1 MYVIGSSANGTG
13 HNIVLQSAS
22 SELHSDFS
30 EFGVVRSYG
39 PGSELLEQGAPADDV
54 FLIHDGIVKLVWTE
68 PKGKQTILG
77 LRWNGYLLGVPSAIT
92 GDASPMSAVTLVRS
106 QLRRVTVRDFLDC
119 LQRRA
124 DLGWKVHQI
133 QCREISEH
141 LNSLGELACCSA
153 RSRLARIFE
162 RFIAAG
168 HAEIE
173 GTKTRIRLPLKQKEL
188 AELIGVTPEHLSR
201 ILHDLSKDGLLY
213 VRKGWIIVPEPHALA
228 TL

>member
-1 MYVIGSSANGTG
+1 MYVNGSSTNGTV
-13 HNIVLQSAS
+13 HTVVLQSAS
-22 SELHSDFS
+22 LDLDSDFS

-39 PGSELLEQGAPADDV
+39 PGSELLEQGAPTDDV
-54 FLIHDGIVKLVWTE
+54 YLIHDGIVKLVWTE

-77 LRWNGYLLGVPSAIT
+77 LRWNGCLLGVPSAIT

-106 QLRRVTVRDFLDC
+106 LIRRVTAREFLEC

-133 QCREISEH
+133 HCREISEH

-173 GTKTRIRLPLKQKEL
+173 GAKTRIRLPLKQKEL

-201 ILHDLSKDGLLY
+201 ILHGLSNDGLVY
-213 VRKGWIIVPEPHALA
+213 VRKGWIILPDPHALA